1 MSAAM
6 VLDKL
11 LPRWRASLPGDYS
24 PEYVDGF
31 IRRNRSELEAY
42 ITLAMTLRRA
52 KRGLPPR
59 SAEEFAVYAQL
70 VAREQQ
76 RDFTLETEVLAR
88 AMKWLDRRLA
98 RAEEEVARAEALEMA
113 AEFAVIFAESMVIRA
128 AGGQAVPLMLR
139 QPALAILDT
148 GELVA
153 IRDWARQLHI
163 APAFTGDPAELQAL
177 MAATTAKVLGLRE
190 GIQDASRFD
199 RHARALWER
208 VRAAIKPTPQSAT
221 PPVRELEVPPD
232 HQTKAWR
239 TEANLQAMRLVLAKE
254 PGELTTEDL
263 QIIAQYSG
271 WGGLSIDSVRKLL
284 PPDFVPEA
292 FDLIHAYYTPTV
304 ITESIAELL
313 CPLLP
318 ELAGNDGVVRALEP
332 SAGTGRLIRSFSPR
346 RCLALEAGGQIKR
359 IAWTAVEFSKVSSTL
374 LRALRPD
381 VDLYNMPFERWVREE
396 GQRFQG
402 AISLIVANP
411 PYGER
416 GEMAREDPDEFYKE
430 KRAYAYFMRRALDLL
445 VPGGIGVFL
454 VPAGFMSSTM
464 NRGLR
469 EKLLRRHHLLGAFRL
484 PSHDAKGREMV
495 PGASVV
501 MDLLVW
507 RSRGGELSEVDAAD
521 QFIADGDY
529 FREFPGHILGQE
541 DAPFGGDDEAG
552 TARSWRYK
560 VTGEFKGLP
569 PLTSRPVCTACV
581 LGSIAVREPVAF
593 QTVVREDDSS
603 TTDVD
608 ADLLP
613 ALELGRRVGRY
624 LAALGADEADRA
636 VQLWPELH
644 AALVDFAANFGN
656 PWRSKPLR
664 ELAEVRQRTAAQ
676 QLLSAFDQTGELI
689 DALREAPTVRPKYAG
704 QPGDILAQAEALFRQ
719 QRALSIAQ
727 LMAFHK
733 QQGGTLTQ
741 DEAVAT
747 LLAAEWNLDGDA
759 WNQLLPR
766 DAYLTGFDLWARHD
780 LAEARANQGDEQA
793 RVQVR
798 RLLEAIKP
806 AVFDDL
812 ADLSPQHGYV
822 PLDLVAEWISATL
835 NGRYGRIELE
845 RDATAVA
852 TAAQGRNFRRCIHA
866 RKRAAGA

>member
-1 MSAAM
+1 
-6 VLDKL
+6 
-11 LPRWRASLPGDYS
+11 
-24 PEYVDGF
+24 
-31 IRRNRSELEAY
+31 
-42 ITLAMTLRRA
+42 
-52 KRGLPPR
+52 
-59 SAEEFAVYAQL
+59 
-70 VAREQQ
+70 
-76 RDFTLETEVLAR
+76 
-88 AMKWLDRRLA
+88 
-98 RAEEEVARAEALEMA
+98 
-113 AEFAVIFAESMVIRA
+113 
-128 AGGQAVPLMLR
+128 
-139 QPALAILDT
+139 
-148 GELVA
+148 
-153 IRDWARQLHI
+153 
-163 APAFTGDPAELQAL
+163 
-177 MAATTAKVLGLRE
+177 
-190 GIQDASRFD
+190 
-199 RHARALWER
+199 
-208 VRAAIKPTPQSAT
+208 
-221 PPVRELEVPPD
+221 VPPD

-271 WGGLSIDSVRKLL
+271 WGGLSIDRVRKLL
-284 PPDFVPEA
+284 PPDFVPETT
-292 FDLIHAYYTPTV
+292 DLIHAYFTPTV

-396 GQRFQG
+396 GRRFQG

-529 FREFPGHILGQE
+529 FKEFPGHILGQE

-569 PLTSRPVCTACV
+569 PLTPRPVCTACV
-581 LGSIAVREPVAF
+581 LGSIAAREPVAF

-603 TTDVD
+603 TADVD
-608 ADLLP
+608 ADLRP

-636 VQLWPELH
+636 AQLWPELH

-676 QLLSAFDQTGELI
+676 QLLSAFDKDRRTRQGAARGA
-689 DALREAPTVRPKYAG
+689 DREAEVHGPARRHPRPGRGPVPPAARAVHRAAHGLPQAAG
-704 QPGDILAQAEALFRQ
+704 RHAHPGRGPGDPARRRVEPRRRRVGPTAPARRLPHRLQPVGAPRPRRGARQ
-719 QRALSIAQ
+719 SGRRA
-727 LMAFHK
+727 
-733 QQGGTLTQ
+733 G
-741 DEAVAT
+741 
-747 LLAAEWNLDGDA
+747 
-759 WNQLLPR
+759 PR
-766 DAYLTGFDLWARHD
+766 AGPPPARGH
-780 LAEARANQGDEQA
+780 QA
-793 RVQVR
+793 RRVR
-798 RLLEAIKP
+798 RPHGPEP
-806 AVFDDL
+806 AARLCPPRSGRRMDL
-812 ADLSPQHGYV
+812 RH
-822 PLDLVAEWISATL
+822 
-835 NGRYGRIELE
+835 
-845 RDATAVA
+845 
-852 TAAQGRNFRRCIHA
+852 AQ
-866 RKRAAGA
+866 